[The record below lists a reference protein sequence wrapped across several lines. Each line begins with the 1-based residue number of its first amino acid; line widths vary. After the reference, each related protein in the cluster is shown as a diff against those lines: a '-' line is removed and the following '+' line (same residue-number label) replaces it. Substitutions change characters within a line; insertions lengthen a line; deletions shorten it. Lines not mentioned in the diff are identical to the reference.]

1 MVKETQMIDTIERL
15 KSEAGQLPPAQRAD
29 LAYYLISSLDE
40 SADPDAE
47 SAWDAEI
54 DRRVGEIQTGKAV
67 GHPIED
73 VLAEL
78 RERYP

>member
-1 MVKETQMIDTIERL
+1 
-15 KSEAGQLPPAQRAD
+15 

-78 RERYP
+78 RESYP